1 MGISGQAGGSGDEA
15 AHVSLASEDSLGSG
29 QSSRQG
35 IKTRTGRAK
44 SISIGGIGELHLPT
58 LVLKN
63 QMRDRRMSGRNN

>member
-1 MGISGQAGGSGDEA
+1 MGISGQGGGSGDEA
-15 AHVSLASEDSLGSG
+15 AHVSLASDDSLGSG

-35 IKTRTGRAK
+35 MKMRTGGAN
-44 SISIGGIGELHLPT
+44 SMLIGRIGELHLPT